1 MGEIVELSPSEQP
14 FTVVEVVEV
23 DENKST
29 SCFSKLCNC
38 SCCCACCGNQEIRNA
53 RKDLSAII
61 TDWVTD
67 ASVAT
72 YHILMRNDL
81 TAGILTYAIVFN
93 AGLIITFTNFC
104 PGKNYKNEVKLMRSE
119 IWKMSKFYGVLM
131 YIPSFFPICS
141 AKLRLEFAKRLR
153 NCELQGKN
161 KSLDE
166 IKELSEKMELFKE
179 KALWDSCCEAFFE
192 AFPQAVLQIVVI
204 LRPSTS
210 PFKYIPMLTVF
221 WGLYGIT
228 GAPIQVLA
236 VRHKTM
242 SWNLLDKLA
251 AYGSNALRV
260 LSSALFI
267 DAILTFT
274 NSVNASRL
282 INTLWITFAAKS
294 TTTTKSNN
302 SAGDCENIAPV
313 TVSTFRKKCPD
324 TIISILGLVITIL
337 SFYFWISSKI
347 YPLGVLFY
355 DTAVVFG
362 CYIVLMV
369 LTCLGVAF
377 GRQKLAMYHEI
388 VADIPVS
395 AYRGIKSWVGNILR
409 KLFCSC
415 R

>member
-1 MGEIVELSPSEQP
+1 
-14 FTVVEVVEV
+14 
-23 DENKST
+23 
-29 SCFSKLCNC
+29 
-38 SCCCACCGNQEIRNA
+38 
-53 RKDLSAII
+53 
-61 TDWVTD
+61 
-67 ASVAT
+67 
-72 YHILMRNDL
+72 
-81 TAGILTYAIVFN
+81 
-93 AGLIITFTNFC
+93 
-104 PGKNYKNEVKLMRSE
+104 
-119 IWKMSKFYGVLM
+119 
-131 YIPSFFPICS
+131 
-141 AKLRLEFAKRLR
+141 
-153 NCELQGKN
+153 
-161 KSLDE
+161 
-166 IKELSEKMELFKE
+166 
-179 KALWDSCCEAFFE
+179 
-192 AFPQAVLQIVVI
+192 
-204 LRPSTS
+204 
-210 PFKYIPMLTVF
+210 MLTVF

-282 INTLWITFAAKS
+282 INTLWITFAAVIIFGLMAGLYIIKYEVDTFLQKS